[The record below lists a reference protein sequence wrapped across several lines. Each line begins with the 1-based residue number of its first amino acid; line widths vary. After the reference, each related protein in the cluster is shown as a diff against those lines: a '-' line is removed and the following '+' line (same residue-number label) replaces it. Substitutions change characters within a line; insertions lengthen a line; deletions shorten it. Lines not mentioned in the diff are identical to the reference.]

1 MLKFSDISFISLT
14 LIFSFSISFAYADH
28 AEKSQFFEE
37 ITIVGNKDRANTVA
51 GSAHFISD
59 ADLEVFNYAD
69 IQ

>member
-1 MLKFSDISFISLT
+1 MNKNAGISFTNLA

-69 IQ
+69 I